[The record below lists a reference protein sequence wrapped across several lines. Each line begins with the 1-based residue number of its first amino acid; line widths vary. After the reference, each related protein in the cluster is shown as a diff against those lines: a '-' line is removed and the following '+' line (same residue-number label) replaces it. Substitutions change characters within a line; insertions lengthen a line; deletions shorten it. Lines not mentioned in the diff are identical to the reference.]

1 MISNT
6 AKPQLQINS
15 PGQGEDVSKGGTTSA
30 SKSFRLFRWGQLSD
44 SSKISFKPLPCTFIA
59 HFHASLPQTASYTTT
74 GWPGRP
80 RKANHATRR
89 WSMSLPVPPT
99 LLQPELPLLPAHP
112 CPTHHSEQ
120 PEVPVL
126 SRAAVG
132 EHIGPFS
139 IDIVEVQRKA
149 EKLQEASPC
158 LGCCFLTFSGA

>member
-1 MISNT
+1 MCPKDAPHLHPRALACSDGV
-6 AKPQLQINS
+6 NS
-15 PGQGEDVSKGGTTSA
+15 QRALKSA
-30 SKSFRLFRWGQLSD
+30 SNLCPAHSLH
-44 SSKISFKPLPCTFIA
+44 ISMHPYHKQDL
-59 HFHASLPQTASYTTT
+59 T

-80 RKANHATRR
+80 RKANHATRP

-149 EKLQEASPC
+149 EKLQKASPC
-158 LGCCFLTFSGA
+158 LGCCFLAFSGA